1 MFSLAT
7 FLYVTVT
14 VKYYQVTVINMLCN
28 QIKRD
33 QTDPRLREKWG
44 ERFGWHYT

>member
-1 MFSLAT
+1 MFSIAT

-14 VKYYQVTVINMLCN
+14 VKYYQVTLINMSRN
-28 QIKRD
+28 RIKRD

-44 ERFGWHYT
+44 ERFGRYYT

>member
-7 FLYVTVT
+7 FLYATVT
-14 VKYYQVTVINMLCN
+14 VKYYQVTVINMLRN
-28 QIKRD
+28 RIKRD

-44 ERFGWHYT
+44 ERFGRYYT

>member
-7 FLYVTVT
+7 FLYVTVNVT
-14 VKYYQVTVINMLCN
+14 FNQVTVINMLRN
-28 QIKRD
+28 RIKRD

-44 ERFGWHYT
+44 GRFGRYYT